1 MAKIK
6 QEYEDDYDLDI
17 SKKKEKRKELMS
29 NLKAM
34 EEDNYI
40 TNSGLEAS
48 SFLPS
53 SLLKSN
59 KQENEEDKIN
69 KDADDWFKELMC
81 AGDVKVSKNGKRK
94 GNDIF
99 SYEYNSKKKKKKK
112 KKDKKDL
119 VDYKKEFEPE
129 MALYKNLMVEQN
141 KFTNSL
147 QSEYDKIT
155 SVKGSSRGITK
166 QLTDLMDNIT
176 KARSLAVQLVEKNV
190 NTKKLIAD
198 LTIKQKKELGNE
210 NIDGDNIT
218 DFASTYLKKMLSE
231 RNTLVSNSYSDPIVS
246 EYDDSERLF
255 NDLSLSLGEDTRDE
269 EVHKYLEYENRNVSV
284 LVVIVDDDVE
294 NYEFI
299 AKDEDGEIIDD
310 YPLPYKTKIS
320 INRSTNIATDASGKK
335 YNIEWR

>member
-1 MAKIK
+1 MTKIN
-6 QEYEDDYDLDI
+6 QDDDMYDLDI
-17 SKKKEKRKELMS
+17 SKNKQKRKDLIS

-34 EEDNYI
+34 EDDNYV
-40 TNSGLEAS
+40 TNSGLDAS

-59 KQENEEDKIN
+59 KDEEEDKIN
-69 KDADDWFKELMC
+69 KEADDWFNELMGVGE
-81 AGDVKVSKNGKRK
+81 AKVSKSGKRK
-94 GNDIF
+94 NNDIF

-112 KKDKKDL
+112 KKDKQDL

-176 KARSLAVQLVEKNV
+176 KARALAVQLVEKNV

-198 LTIKQKKELGNE
+198 LTIKQKKELGDN
-210 NIDGDNIT
+210 NDDGTNIT
-218 DFASTYLKKMLSE
+218 DFASTYLKKMLDE
-231 RNTLVSNSYSDPIVS
+231 RSSILSNSFSDPTVA
-246 EYDDSERLF
+246 EYEDTESLF

-269 EVHKYLEYENRNVSV
+269 EVSKYLEYENRNVTIN
-284 LVVIVDDDVE
+284 VVIVDDDIE

-320 INRSTNIATDASGKK
+320 VNRSTNVATDAYGKK
-335 YNIEWR
+335 YFIEWK